1 MKDNYE
7 VNKQSHCRTNQQK
20 DLLSSKGA
28 NFELLNKDAN
38 ELSFLR
44 MGLEG
49 GLITALILFVGIAC
63 SRTPEK
69 LETRF
74 AANISVADSID
85 QTGDYSGFSFLVY
98 NRLSVNDPIDTLF
111 YGVTDTTGFVEGTI
125 PFESPGAYPLQI
137 SRNGVNLSSM
147 RLLLADDDTIRF
159 SGEFPDLS
167 TTLEIDSREN
177 RAMEVYERVD
187 NSFNRV
193 NLFIQT
199 GQISGEEIPAEL
211 QKWVDLYWEVYED
224 KKGTFASKFALES
237 AITLL
242 EKFDQKQMFEKLNQ
256 AFDEEYAYALAVTY
270 GKEYVASSKGF
281 SAAVAYL
288 DSVKNLAD
296 GDNIHQTFDRAKV
309 KLHLDSAYVEQAR
322 DLLSRYERT
331 YEDEEE
337 YSFWYKNIR
346 FELYELP
353 PGNPIPDFVFVTA
366 VGDTISRTSML
377 GQAYVLEF
385 TEMASRLYQQQ
396 YDESTVV
403 YQLYGP
409 QGLNYFTIPF
419 DESVNTIIAFFEER
433 ERFWPIADPPTFDK
447 QQIMDDFNI
456 QYFPTRILVDAQGNL
471 VRKYIGEEFD
481 GMIPGITKTLMN
493 N

>member
-1 MKDNYE
+1 MKENYE
-7 VNKQSHCRTNQQK
+7 VNKVSIKFPHGRSRVRSGR
-20 DLLSSKGA
+20 LLGM
-28 NFELLNKDAN
+28 
-38 ELSFLR
+38 FLI
-44 MGLEG
+44 
-49 GLITALILFVGIAC
+49 LITVSLAC
-63 SRTPEK
+63 SRTAEK

-74 AANISVADSID
+74 EASISVADSID
-85 QTGDYSGFSFLVY
+85 QTGDYSGFSFLIY

-111 YGVTDTTGFVEGTI
+111 YGVTDTTGLVDGVI

-159 SGEFPDLS
+159 SGEYPDLS
-167 TTLEIDSREN
+167 ATLEIDSREN
-177 RAMEVYERVD
+177 RAMKVYERVD
-187 NSFNRV
+187 NGFNRV

-199 GQISGEEIPAEL
+199 GQLTGEDIPIEL

-242 EKFDQKQMFEKLNQ
+242 EKFDRKQMYEKLNQ

-270 GKEYVASSKGF
+270 GKEYVANSRGF
-281 SAAVAYL
+281 NAAVSYL
-288 DSVKNLAD
+288 DSVKNLSD
-296 GDNIHQTFDRAKV
+296 EDNIRQTFDRAKI

-322 DLLSRYERT
+322 DLLSRYERK
-331 YEDEEE
+331 YEDEED

-346 FELYELP
+346 FDLYQIP
-353 PGNPIPDFVFVTA
+353 PGNPIPDFEFVTA
-366 VGDTISRTSML
+366 VGDTISRANML
-377 GQAYVLEF
+377 GQVYVLEF

-396 YDESTVV
+396 YDESTVL

-409 QGLNYFTIPF
+409 QGLSYFTIPF
-419 DESVNTIIAFFEER
+419 DESVNTIIAFYEER
-433 ERFWPIADPPTFDK
+433 DRFWPIADPPSFDK
-447 QQIMDDFNI
+447 QQLMDDFNI
-456 QYFPTRILVDAQGNL
+456 QYFPTRILIDADGNI
-471 VRKYIGEEFD
+471 VRKYLGEEFD
-481 GMIPGITKTLMN
+481 GIIPDITKTLMN